1 MGEIIGGL
9 ITALALIAAYGLWRR
24 DRQDKAPPV
33 ERLAVGLLV
42 TAGGLVLACLVVF
55 VEPVIPA
62 YAWTDIVLIVIK
74 LATLITGLT
83 LVLSGISLTITSARE
98 LRSPRG

>member
-9 ITALALIAAYGLWRR
+9 VTAAVLCAVFALWRR
-24 DRQDKAPPV
+24 HHLDKATPM
-33 ERLAVGLLV
+33 ERLVVGLLV

-74 LATLITGLT
+74 LATLIAGVTLT
-83 LVLSGISLTITSARE
+83 LGGGGLAITSIRE
-98 LRSPRG
+98 LRSPRE

>member
-1 MGEIIGGL
+1 MGAIIGGL
-9 ITALALIAAYGLWRR
+9 ITAVALCVAFALWRR
-24 DRQDKAPPV
+24 HRQDTATPV
-33 ERLAVGLLV
+33 ERLVVGLLV

-74 LATLITGLT
+74 LATLIAGLT
-83 LVLSGISLTITSARE
+83 LALGGTSLAITSARE
-98 LRSPRG
+98 LRSPRR